1 MTAVMENKT
10 SASSLRTWFNNIPIP
25 DPIDR
30 YSAGLLQAVLV
41 GFIVIIC
48 IAAFFN
54 IILPPHTIPWQI
66 VLLRSAVFILI
77 TGIPLLLLRRGYF
90 HSAVLIVTGIF
101 FLLESFA
108 VLAAGLSEV
117 ADTLS
122 FFTLAIILAGLL
134 VNRKTLTVAFGL
146 STIIVFVA
154 IFREQDTVARR
165 DDITVAINFIL
176 LNGLISLFV
185 GRFGLALRNALDA
198 ALERENELKAEIEI
212 RRQAQAALQKSA
224 ARLEILHEIDRSLIT
239 ARSPRETATDAL
251 ERIRQLI
258 PCPRAS
264 ATLFNMDRRE
274 ASFLAASFHQPVSFP
289 ETPISLK
296 EFGQRIVDK
305 LQQNQPWIMDN
316 ILEDPEAS
324 ELDKELAYKSGIYA
338 WLSLPLLYQGQLI
351 GALNLGRR
359 IGQTF
364 STEDAEIARDVADQL
379 AIALQQTNLYN
390 TLQVELAE
398 RKKLISQLENNN
410 AELERFTYTVSHD
423 LRNPLVTIK
432 GFLGM
437 LRKDMAEQRP
447 DRVDSDI
454 ERIENA
460 ADKMHNLLTDLL
472 ELSRIGRIQNL
483 PEEVD
488 LNQIVNEAIES
499 LDARLR
505 SKNVIVNSSLD
516 LPTVY
521 GDRVRLREVFE
532 NLIDNAAKYTGDQPN
547 PMIEIGCRPNGNE
560 AIIFVKDN
568 GMGIDSQFHTKIF
581 GLFDKLNPAS
591 EGTGVGLAI
600 IKRII
605 ETSSGKIWVESEG
618 LGKGSTFYFALPLT
632 STHNQ

>member
-1 MTAVMENKT
+1 MENKT
-10 SASSLRTWFNNIPIP
+10 SESGLRTWLNKIPVQ
-25 DPIDR
+25 DPVDR
-30 YSAGLLQAVLV
+30 YSAGLLQAVLF
-41 GFIVIIC
+41 GFIFIIGLG
-48 IAAFFN
+48 AFFN
-54 IILPPHTIPWQI
+54 IVLPPHTIPWQN
-66 VLLRSAVFILI
+66 VLLHTGLLTLI
-77 TGIPLLLLRRGYF
+77 ISIPLFLLRRGYF
-90 HSAVLIVTGIF
+90 HTSVLIVTGIF
-101 FLLESFA
+101 FLIESFA
-108 VLAAGLSEV
+108 VFVSGLSNV

-122 FFTLAIILAGLL
+122 FFTLAIILVGLL
-134 VNRKTLTVAFGL
+134 VNRKSLTVAFGL
-146 STIIVFVA
+146 STVVVLA
-154 IFREQDTVARR
+154 AMLREQDVTAWRDDLTVA
-165 DDITVAINFIL
+165 VNFIL
-176 LNGLISLFV
+176 LNGLISLFI

-198 ALERENELKAEIEI
+198 ALQRENELKTEIEI

-224 ARLEILHEIDRSLIT
+224 ARLEILHGIDRSLIT
-239 ARSPRETATDAL
+239 ARSPRETAADAL
-251 ERIRQLI
+251 DHIRELI

-264 ATLFNMDRRE
+264 ATLFDMDRGE
-274 ASFLAASFHQPVSFP
+274 ASFLAASFHRPVSFP
-289 ETPISLK
+289 ETPITLD

-305 LQQNQPWIMDN
+305 LQRNQPWIVDN

-324 ELDKELAYKSGIYA
+324 ELDKQLAYESGIYA

-351 GALNLGRR
+351 GALNLGRGL
-359 IGQTF
+359 GQIF
-364 STEDAEIARDVADQL
+364 SAEDAEIARDVADQL

-390 TLQVELAE
+390 MLQTDLVE
-398 RKKLISQLENNN
+398 RKKLISQLEGNN

-460 ADKMHNLLTDLL
+460 ADKMHSLLTDLL
-472 ELSRIGRIQNL
+472 ELSRIGRLQN
-483 PEEVD
+483 PPSEVN
-488 LNQIVNEAIES
+488 LNQIVTEAIES

-505 SKNVIVNSSLD
+505 SKNVTVNSSLD
-516 LPTVY
+516 LPIVY

-547 PMIEIGCRPNGNE
+547 PMIEIGTRRNGNE
-560 AIIFVKDN
+560 AVIFVKDN

-591 EGTGVGLAI
+591 EGTGIGLAI

-605 ETSSGKIWVESEG
+605 ETSGGKIWVESEG
-618 LGKGSTFYFALPLT
+618 HGKGSTFCFTMPDGRKIDKP
-632 STHNQ
+632 